1 VRNFTVQLLL
11 EASHCWQFLSRYFVL
26 YVFVLALQGKGA
38 DRRAKER
45 EAIEYTEEILVT
57 KGDLEVL

>member
-1 VRNFTVQLLL
+1 LLARL
-11 EASHCWQFLSRYFVL
+11 LVL
-26 YVFVLALQGKGA
+26 TLLVLTLQGKGA

-57 KGDLEVL
+57 KGDLEVSI